1 MTAVCVICSSILS
14 DVNLGGSS
22 PPIWMTITRNTVT
35 TLVSEATVLL
45 TTYLWY
51 FALLLAFQGLLPP
64 YITCSNDPTKKN
76 LKHHSDSYFTRSL
89 KSPPQCSQSSQAR
102 SRNSASSHQEPT
114 CDSASQGNG
123 RACLIPLPYLKV
135 P

>member
-51 FALLLAFQGLLPP
+51 FALLLAFQGLPP
-64 YITCSNDPTKKN
+64 RILLAQTTPRKRTSNIIRT
-76 LKHHSDSYFTRSL
+76 LI
-89 KSPPQCSQSSQAR
+89 SPEASKAPPPMQPIQSSSLAQFR
-102 SRNSASSHQEPT
+102 
-114 CDSASQGNG
+114 
-123 RACLIPLPYLKV
+123 
-135 P
+135 